1 MSPIVL
7 LALALMSGVFLGEAL
22 RPPPMVLVVLAFLGL
37 GVLTVTWR
45 RGRGW
50 GLAVLGQVV
59 LLGALAIETSWPR
72 APAGLLG
79 GPPWVITARVL
90 EPPTESAADAR
101 VLLGLEE
108 VARDGQA
115 QRATG
120 RLWLRLGGPPKEPLL
135 PGDRVHFRAQ
145 LRAPRGFAEPEA
157 PDPARHFAARG
168 LVAVA
173 GLPSPAALVRLA
185 GQERWCLERPVARWR
200 QRWLIWLRSKSSA
213 PSSSLEGEAAGLM
226 ASLLLGERAAVS
238 RSLEHDFRIAGVSH
252 VLSVSGLH
260 LAIASYLLFTGLRRL
275 LVRIEPLARRVAVRR
290 VAALAA
296 LPAVVLYTLLTGAQV
311 ATVRACIVAVLYLAG
326 AALLRPTAAGSTLAM
341 AALVILGASPLALFD
356 PSFQLSFAAALGC
369 IVVAPRLPGRGPEGS
384 GLAPRI
390 ARGAL
395 ALVRVSLATL
405 ATTAPI
411 SAWHFAQ
418 VAPAGL
424 LSNLLVVPFAELWV
438 LPLGLGA
445 CALGE
450 LPGVFGSLAHVVLGC
465 AGGGAALMIRGVRVI
480 ASLPGL
486 GELGHVPP
494 PTWLE
499 CVAWYGGL
507 LGLVLAGRRAWRIGL
522 LCGLVLGGSLTWRL
536 VLAPRWDP
544 ALTVT
549 FLDVGQGDAALVE
562 LPGGVTLLVDGGG
575 SFDPGFDPGAQVLVP
590 WLERRGV
597 RRLDAVVLTHPHPD
611 HANGLAAVVA
621 RFPTRE
627 IWTNGARSR
636 LPGLLRLQEAAA
648 ERGVPVVRPHGLVA
662 GSARVEVLHPLV
674 DGEVRVLPAW
684 SENDGSIVLRILY
697 GGRAVLLAGDI
708 EARAEARLVASG
720 HPLAADVLKAPHHG
734 SRTSST
740 PRFVEQVRSGVV
752 VFSVGDQNRWGFPA
766 PLVDARWR
774 AAGARTY
781 RTDRDGAVTV
791 RIDARG
797 RVSARTTR
805 TARTTHTTRTRDLR

>member
-1 MSPIVL
+1 MSPVAL
-7 LALALMSGVFLGEAL
+7 LALAVMSGVFLGEAVH
-22 RPPPMVLVVLAFLGL
+22 PPAVALVVLASLGL
-37 GVLTVTWR
+37 GVLAVTWK

-59 LLGALAIETSWPR
+59 ILGALTAETSWPR

-90 EPPTESAADAR
+90 EPPLESADGAGGADTR

-108 VARDGQA
+108 VAREGQA
-115 QRATG
+115 QKATG

-135 PGDRVHFRAQ
+135 PGDRVLFRAQ

-157 PDPARHFAARG
+157 PDPARRFAARG

-173 GLPSPAALVRLA
+173 GLSSPAALVRLV
-185 GQERWCLERPVARWR
+185 GQETWCLGRPMARWR
-200 QRWLIWLRSKSSA
+200 QRWLAWLRA
-213 PSSSLEGEAAGLM
+213 QLPGEEAGLM
-226 ASLLLGERAAVS
+226 ASLLLGERGAVS
-238 RSLEHDFRIAGVSH
+238 RSLERDFRIAGVSH

-260 LAIASYLLFTGLRRL
+260 LAIASFLLFTGLRRL
-275 LVRIEPLARRVAVRR
+275 LVWIEPLGRRVAVRQ

-296 LPAVVLYTLLTGAQV
+296 MPAVVLYTLLTGAQV
-311 ATVRACIVAVLYLAG
+311 ATVRACIVALLYLAG
-326 AALLRPTAAGSTLAM
+326 AALLRPAAAGSALAV
-341 AALVILGASPLALFD
+341 AVLVILGASPLALFD
-356 PSFQLSFAAALGC
+356 PSFQLSFAAALGG
-369 IVVAPRLPGRGPEGS
+369 ILVAPRLPGRGPEGP

-395 ALVRVSLATL
+395 ALVRVSVAAL

-411 SAWHFAQ
+411 TAWHFAQ
-418 VAPAGL
+418 LGPAGL
-424 LSNLLVVPFAELWV
+424 VSNVFVVPLVELWV

-450 LPGVFGSLAHVVLGC
+450 LPGPFGALAHVLLSL
-465 AGGGAALMIRGVRVI
+465 AGSGAAFLIRGVRVI

-486 GELGHVPP
+486 AEFGHVPP
-494 PTWLE
+494 PTLLE
-499 CVAWYGGL
+499 CAAWYGGL
-507 LGLVLAGRRAWRIGL
+507 LGLTLAGRHAWRVGL

-562 LPGGVTLLVDGGG
+562 LPGGATLLVDGGG

-590 WLERRGV
+590 WLERHGV

-621 RFPTRE
+621 RFPTKE
-627 IWTNGARSR
+627 VWTSGARSR
-636 LPGLLRLQEAAA
+636 LPGVVRLREAAA
-648 ERGVPVVRPHGLVA
+648 QRGAPLVRPHELVA
-662 GSARVEVLHPLV
+662 GPARVEVLHPLV
-674 DGEVRVLPAW
+674 DGEVRVPPAW
-684 SENDGSIVLRILY
+684 SENDGSIVLRITY
-697 GGRAVLLAGDI
+697 GGRSVLLTGDI
-708 EARAEARLVASG
+708 EARAEARLVDSG
-720 HPLAADVLKAPHHG
+720 RSLAADVLKAPHHG

-740 PRFVEQVRSGVV
+740 PRFVERVRPGVV

-766 PLVDARWR
+766 PAVDARWR

-797 RVSARTTR
+797 RISVS
-805 TARTTHTTRTRDLR
+805 TARTHR

>member
-1 MSPIVL
+1 MSPVAL
-7 LALALMSGVFLGEAL
+7 LALALMAGVFLGEAL
-22 RPPPMVLVVLAFLGL
+22 HPSAVALAVLALLWL
-37 GVLTVTWR
+37 GVLAVAWR
-45 RGRGW
+45 RGCGW
-50 GLAVLGQVV
+50 GLAALGQVV
-59 LLGALAIETSWPR
+59 ILGALATETSWPR

-79 GPPWVITARVL
+79 GPPWVVTARVL
-90 EPPTESAADAR
+90 EPPIESADDTR
-101 VLLGLEE
+101 VLLELEE

-120 RLWLRLGGPPKEPLL
+120 RLWLRLGGSPKEPLL
-135 PGDRVHFRAQ
+135 PGDRVLFHAQ
-145 LRAPRGFAEPEA
+145 LRAPRGFAEPDTPE
-157 PDPARHFAARG
+157 PARHFAARG

-173 GLPSPAALVRLA
+173 GLPSPEALVRLV
-185 GQERWCLERPVARWR
+185 GQETWCLERPIARWR
-200 QRWLIWLRSKSSA
+200 QRWLAWLRAKQPLPWGLGPES
-213 PSSSLEGEAAGLM
+213 EAAGLM
-226 ASLLLGERAAVS
+226 ASLLLGERGAVS
-238 RSLEHDFRIAGVSH
+238 RALEHDFRIAGVSH

-260 LAIASYLLFTGLRRL
+260 LAIASFLLFTGLRRL
-275 LVRIEPLARRVAVRR
+275 LVWIEPLGRRVAVRQ

-311 ATVRACIVAVLYLAG
+311 ATVRACIVALLYLAG
-326 AALLRPTAAGSTLAM
+326 TALLRRAAAGSALAV
-341 AALVILGASPLALFD
+341 AALVILGASPLTLFD

-369 IVVAPRLPGRGPEGS
+369 IVVAPRLPGWGPEGP
-384 GLAPRI
+384 GLGPRI

-395 ALVRVSLATL
+395 TLVRVSLATL
-405 ATTAPI
+405 GTTAPI

-418 VAPAGL
+418 IGPAAL
-424 LSNLLVVPFAELWV
+424 LTNVLVVPLAELWV

-450 LPGVFGSLAHVVLGC
+450 LPGPFGGLARVFLGLAGS
-465 AGGGAALMIRGVRVI
+465 GAALMIRAVRAI

-486 GELGHVPP
+486 AELGHVPP

-499 CVAWYGGL
+499 CAAWYGGL
-507 LGLVLAGRRAWRIGL
+507 LALILAGRRSWRIGF

-549 FLDVGQGDAALVE
+549 FLDVGQGDASLVE

-575 SFDPGFDPGAQVLVP
+575 SFDPSFDPGAQVLVP
-590 WLERRGV
+590 WLERHGV

-621 RFPTRE
+621 RFPTKE
-627 IWTNGARSR
+627 IWTSGARSR
-636 LPGLLRLQEAAA
+636 LPGVLRLREAAA
-648 ERGVPVVRPHGLVA
+648 ERGVPFVRPHELVT

-674 DGEVRVLPAW
+674 EGQVRVLPAW

-708 EARAEARLVASG
+708 EARAEARLVESERA
-720 HPLAADVLKAPHHG
+720 LAADVLKAPHHG

-740 PRFVEQVRSGVV
+740 PRFVDRVRPGVV

-766 PLVDARWR
+766 PAVDARWR

-791 RIDARG
+791 RIDVRG
-797 RVSARTTR
+797 RISVR
-805 TARTTHTTRTRDLR
+805 TARALR